1 VGPLHQTVGIA
12 LLAASFAAQGADCR
26 VPDDGGTPLRRA
38 VTKVKVLAETE
49 AWERAAMKTA
59 AVQYV
64 LSVDA
69 PRRQGKRCYW
79 PVEARAGDQVWNT
92 FYVTAS
98 GDRVL
103 VAGPGGKLLTLDAWR
118 KGSR

>member
-1 VGPLHQTVGIA
+1 M
-12 LLAASFAAQGADCR
+12 
-26 VPDDGGTPLRRA
+26 PLRRA
-38 VTKVKVLAETE
+38 VTKVKYLAETE
-49 AWERAAMKTA
+49 AWERDAMKTA

-69 PRRQGKRCYW
+69 PLHHGSLCYW
-79 PVEARAGDQVWNT
+79 PVEARAGGEVWNT
-92 FYVTAS
+92 FYVTPL
-98 GDRVL
+98 GDRML